1 VSVTDQLHE
10 RLAAGRR
17 VSILSEAIS
26 DLIPM
31 GANVLDIG
39 CGDGRLA
46 VRLLQQRPDLRL
58 EGIDVQVR
66 RGTPIPVTA
75 FDGLVAPY
83 PDRHFDAV
91 LLVDVIHHAID
102 PLGLLGEGARLAR
115 TTVVIKDHL
124 LEGFLAGPTLRFMDR
139 VGNERHGVALPYHY
153 WTRRAWLAN
162 FAALGLTMVEWKD
175 RLGLY
180 PWPASWLFDR
190 SLHFV
195 ASLQV
200 PTPRGADRGM

>member
-1 VSVTDQLHE
+1 VSVADALHE

-17 VSILSEAIS
+17 VKVLSRAVSEMIPREAS
-26 DLIPM
+26 
-31 GANVLDIG
+31 VLDIG

-46 VRLLQQRPDLRL
+46 FQLLQERPDLRI

-66 RGTPIPVTA
+66 RGTPIPVTL
-75 FDGLVAPY
+75 FDGRVAPY
-83 PDRHFDAV
+83 PDRHFDSV
-91 LLVDVIHHAID
+91 LFVDVIHHAID
-102 PLGLLGEGARLAR
+102 PMGLLREGVRLAR
-115 TTVVIKDHL
+115 TMVVIKDHT

-153 WTRRAWLAN
+153 WTHGTWLAN
-162 FAALGLTMVEWKD
+162 FAALGLTMVAWRD

-180 PWPASWLFDR
+180 RWPANWLFDR

-195 ASLQV
+195 ASLRV
-200 PTPRGADRGM
+200 PAEAARYER